1 MARANKKKDRDVVEF
16 LVRSQDVDGLAR
28 LLVDPNVKGVQAKLA
43 TDGLLKIASVESFD
57 ALGTVLCQCETT
69 VVEGIIAQLDELDN
83 NEAIRLLSECLG
95 NPNVFHRSSAVQ
107 GLSRQKSAKA
117 IPHLLRATRD
127 PERSLARMAS
137 RIVLRRVERNA
148 GILGQVSEATVEG
161 VLDLMD
167 DRWAMELLS
176 PSYPQNI
183 RILAALR
190 LGKIGGDEASQAL
203 ASIASSDTTELADAC
218 WRALES
224 CHSVSDFILLPLL
237 VNPDPKTKARSITLY
252 ATSMGQDAT
261 DLFTGLC
268 ADAHAIVRVSAL
280 QALSRVSGAGA
291 IPTLVAALDDVED
304 QVRIQ
309 AIILLCRE
317 EDSTP
322 ELVQAVRTQ
331 DGDIRRR
338 ALVTLANRQVVT
350 SDLIQPYIEF
360 LYQGSS
366 CTDLS
371 QRDYLD
377 SLAVTAKTLG
387 KSQNFEAL
395 LALTALARS
404 VIRRMRRAAITGLME
419 YPPEDRADALAS
431 LLDTHDPDILKNVA
445 FGLHGSQDERAVLP
459 LIRASIECRGK
470 PMVKAKEA
478 LKEYAKTEDV
488 EFLIECLSN
497 RWPAVKR
504 FAAEQLRDKADE
516 RSIPALLDTSRDE
529 DVEVQLAVF
538 EAMGP
543 FASENEEVRA
553 RMLEGI
559 GYGDISVRQAA
570 CESLGNARCK
580 EAVPDLIRALHNFF
594 LRPRASQA
602 LRMIGDRKGFLAIKR
617 LEIRERLFK
626 KRPER
631 ETLKP

>member
-1 MARANKKKDRDVVEF
+1 VARAKKQDDRDTVNF
-16 LVRSQDVDGLAR
+16 LVRSQDVDGLER
-28 LLVDPNVKGVQAKLA
+28 LLLAPDIKGLVSKIA
-43 TDGLLKIASVESFD
+43 TDGLLEINTPVSLD
-57 ALGTVLCQCETT
+57 ALGNVLSRCETSI
-69 VVEGIIAQLDELDN
+69 VEGIIGQLDKCEPKDTV
-83 NEAIRLLSECLG
+83 RLLSDCLG
-95 NPNVFHRSSAVQ
+95 NPVVFNRSAAVQ
-107 GLSRQKSAKA
+107 ALSKQDSANA

-127 PERSLARMAS
+127 PAKSLARMAS
-137 RIVLRRVERNA
+137 RIILRRVERSS
-148 GILGQVSEATVEG
+148 GILGQLSEATVEG

-176 PSYPQNI
+176 PSYPTNI
-183 RILAALR
+183 RILAAYR
-190 LGKIGGDEASQAL
+190 LGKIGGDEASQSL
-203 ASIASSDTTELADAC
+203 ASIASTDRTELADAC

-237 VNPDPKTKARSITLY
+237 VNRDPNIKARALTLY
-252 ATSMGQDAT
+252 AKSLCGEAT

-268 ADAHAIVRVSAL
+268 VDEAKEVRLAAL
-280 QALSRVSGAGA
+280 QALSEVAGEGA
-291 IPTLVAALDDVED
+291 IPTLVIALDDVED
-304 QVRIQ
+304 EVRVK
-309 AIILLCRE
+309 AIDLLCRE
-317 EDSTP
+317 EESTP

-338 ALVTLANRQVVT
+338 ALVTLANREVVT

-387 KSQNFEAL
+387 KSQNFEAM

-419 YPPEDRADALAS
+419 YPPEDRGDALSS
-431 LLDTHDPDILKNVA
+431 LIDSHDPDIVKNVA
-445 FGLHGSQDERAVLP
+445 FGLHASKDERAILP

-470 PMVKAKEA
+470 PMVKAKEF
-478 LKEYAKTEDV
+478 LKEYPKTNDV
-488 EFLIECLSN
+488 EFLIECLSS
-497 RWPAVKR
+497 RWTAVKR
-504 FAAEQLRDKADE
+504 FSAEQLKEIADD
-516 RSIPALLDTSRDE
+516 RSIPALLETSRDD

-543 FASENEEVRA
+543 FASNHMDVRE
-553 RMLEGI
+553 RMLEAI

-626 KRPER
+626 KRPDAQ
-631 ETLKP
+631 KA